1 MGRRVKVAE
10 TKEQAEA
17 ERKLV
22 KELTG
27 QIAKIAKERGWTND
41 DLAAAAKKK
50 SASTFYAWRN
60 GTNKNPSLLDLQAF
74 AQAVGLN
81 VVLLPYGAV
90 VDASGSVQLGTS
102 SGGRK
107 LHPDTEDVVTM
118 MEDASDELR
127 AIIKTKILKLV
138 TERAS
143 HPLDADADQTGR
155 RARSNK

>member
-10 TKEQAEA
+10 TKAEA
-17 ERKLV
+17 AAERDLV

-27 QIAKIAKERGWTND
+27 KIIALAEENGWTRAA
-41 DLAAAAKKK
+41 LAQRAKKK
-50 SASTFYAWRN
+50 SASGLYSWRN
-60 GTNKNPSLLDLQAF
+60 GNRKNPSLLDLQAF
-74 AQAVGLN
+74 AQAVGLS
-81 VVLLPYGAV
+81 VGLLPYGAA
-90 VDASGSVQLGTS
+90 VDS
-102 SGGRK
+102 SGGSQVGTYGGRGK

-127 AIIKTKILKLV
+127 SAIKTKILKMV

-143 HPLDADADQTGR
+143 HPLDADAEQAGR